1 MRWSVLFVVVV
12 LVIGMGFAEA
22 KGVMN
27 PQMQEGHGHG
37 AEVAHNTSWVEGP
50 KYYHH
55 EYNYSY
61 NTSCPS
67 CEHHQYNHSYNHSQV
82 CPSCNGTNKSLKEER
97 SKKPV
102 EILKNRFNK
111 IRNHIKSAKSK
122 YMSARAKYEEL
133 KHRGLKDPETFRYA
147 KMFIGNGIEVAKG
160 WIEMLM
166 VQIQYA
172 NMGEDQKN
180 RITVKLE
187 NCLGILEVLEDKIN
201 SSETPEEL
209 KANVKSLK
217 DNWSEIMITVKSALG
232 QLAVVKL
239 ENVLNRLENVTVK
252 VESKIPENRTDLL
265 ELLSDCRQRIESA
278 REKLESANEKF
289 EAMESAENPN
299 KLWLE
304 GIELINEAKEQI
316 RLAFKDLKKIYIEL
330 KVVS

>member
-1 MRWSVLFVVVV
+1 MRWSVLFVVLV

-37 AEVAHNTSWVEGP
+37 AEIAHNTSWVEGP

-67 CEHHQYNHSYNHSQV
+67 CEHHQYNHSYNYNQ
-82 CPSCNGTNKSLKEER
+82 SCVNCNESEKETMGKRGAIGHVNVKYE
-97 SKKPV
+97 
-102 EILKNRFNK
+102 K
-111 IRNHIKSAKSK
+111 IRKIIKNAKIK
-122 YMSARAKYEEL
+122 YRSARAKYEEL

>member
-67 CEHHQYNHSYNHSQV
+67 CEHHQYNHSYNYNQ
-82 CPSCNGTNKSLKEER
+82 SCVNCNESEKETM
-97 SKKPV
+97 SKRGAIGHVNVKY
-102 EILKNRFNK
+102 EK
-111 IRNHIKSAKSK
+111 IRKIIKNAKIK
-122 YMSARAKYEEL
+122 YRSARAKYEEL

-147 KMFIGNGIEVAKG
+147 KMFISNGIEVAKG

-180 RITVKLE
+180 RITIKLE

-265 ELLSDCRQRIESA
+265 ELLSDYRQRIESA